1 VKIRLLTASVL
12 LALMVQ
18 GVRAQ
23 DARTVL
29 QAVSQNI
36 GADKITTLQIAGSK
50 GYSAAAGAPY
60 SADQDWPLGELV
72 SYTKD
77 FDFNAHF
84 SREQIARRSGP
95 FSPIGGTQGIPI
107 RGAQKFD
114 FVLNGAT
121 AWAVAGGGFGPYDR
135 QGYMDGIPV
144 AEMWQLDLIMVPQ
157 GFVKAA
163 LAPGANP
170 TIAMTIG
177 PRGHQLTYVSIT
189 AVGKYRVTAGINEQN
204 EIETVTTHVANPAFG
219 DMLYAYTYGPYKQ
232 YGAVKFPTTIHRD
245 EGDPNVSPA
254 HNAFYLE
261 VSSVQANAPVQVFT
275 PTTGEKLPADDSTPV
290 DSQKLADGVWYIAG
304 KGVRHASVAVECP
317 DFVVVV
323 EAPLS
328 ELRSIVV
335 INEVHRLVP
344 NKPIKYLVS
353 THYHFDHMGGIRTY
367 AAEGATIV
375 ASAEDADVYRRV
387 VLSPAPRTLE
397 PDRLSLLPPDKWPH
411 ELLGV
416 VTDKYVISDKGQ
428 DEVVVY
434 PMPAFEHV
442 SSMTVAYIPRAKMII
457 NADVYGP
464 PAPGKPL
471 PRASAGALM
480 LYETIQRLGLDV
492 TTQVGIHG
500 GAGSEEDFI
509 KVVTQPE
516 DESKGGGAPAGN

>member
-1 VKIRLLTASVL
+1 MKTKLVIASALLI
-12 LALMVQ
+12 LMVQ
-18 GVRAQ
+18 GARAQ
-23 DARTVL
+23 DAQTIL
-29 QAVSQNI
+29 QKVSKNI
-36 GADKITTLQIAGSK
+36 GADNLNTLTISGTT
-50 GYSAAAGAPY
+50 GYSSASGAPY
-60 SADQDWPLGELV
+60 SADQDWPRGELV
-72 SYTKD
+72 SYSKEI
-77 FDFNAHF
+77 DFNARF
-84 SREQIARRSGP
+84 SREQIARRMGP

-114 FVLNGAT
+114 FVLNGDT
-121 AWAVAGGGFGPYDR
+121 AWVVTGGGAGPYDR

-144 AEMWQLDLIMVPQ
+144 SEMWQLDMIMTPQ

-177 PRGHQLTYVSIT
+177 PRGHQVTYISIM
-189 AVGKYRVTAGINEQN
+189 ALGKYRVTAGINEQN
-204 EIETVTTHVANPAFG
+204 EIETTTTHVASPAFG

-232 YGAVKFPTTIHRD
+232 FGAVKFPTTIHRD
-245 EGDPNVSPA
+245 EGDPRLTPA
-254 HNAFYLE
+254 HNAFYLQ
-261 VSSVQANAPVQVFT
+261 VASVQANAPVQVYT
-275 PTTGEKLPADDSTPV
+275 PTSGEKLPFDDSSPV
-290 DSQKLADGVWYIAG
+290 DAKKLANGIWYIAG

-317 DFVVVV
+317 DYVVVV

-328 ELRSIVV
+328 ELRSSVV

-344 NKPIKYLVS
+344 DKPIRYLVS

-375 ASAEDADVYRRV
+375 TSAEDADLYRRV
-387 VLSPAPRTLE
+387 VLAPGMRTLE
-397 PDRLSLLPPDKWPH
+397 PDRLSLLPPDKWPQQ
-411 ELLGV
+411 LLGV

-442 SSMTVAYIPRAKMII
+442 SSMLVAYIPRAKMLI

-464 PAPGKPL
+464 PVPGRPM
-471 PRASAGALM
+471 PRASAGALA

-500 GAGSEEDFI
+500 GAGSEDDFI
-509 KVVTQPE
+509 KIVTQPQPE
-516 DESKGGGAPAGN
+516 NEGPARE